1 MTIRLFKTKA
11 DAQKKCVQLRKV
23 VYRWRNIPVKIRFD
37 KRDDSRFG
45 MRGFGFTAKHGKN
58 YYIIAESKKEARSW
72 GLYSKI
78 Y

>member
-1 MTIRLFKTKA
+1 MTVRLFKTKA
-11 DAQKKCVQLRKV
+11 DAEKECRRLKEVL
-23 VYRWRNIPVKIRFD
+23 YRWKNKPIKIKFD
-37 KRDDSRFG
+37 KRDDSKFG

-58 YYIIAESKKEARSW
+58 YYLIAESKKEAKSW